1 MKTIKLKLEQ
11 IATRKVKLSDAIKEK
26 QKDGKIKTIEPAVY
40 TSVKET
46 VSINTAFIE
55 FKDNKQAVN
64 IALEFMTEFY
74 NIVQVAKVCEQN
86 FVTFGG
92 TKFMLNK
99 GFDLYLNVNG
109 QDYSLADVMINKL
122 GAKLEIQFRLN
133 RLDVLGKGILS
144 ILLAS
149 EGKNL
154 LTSVSDTKK
163 IESSNKN
170 LLLNA

>member
-1 MKTIKLKLEQ
+1 MRTIQLKLEQ
-11 IATRKVKLSDAIKEK
+11 TF
-26 QKDGKIKTIEPAVY
+26 
-40 TSVKET
+40 SVKGEKVT
-46 VSINTAFIE
+46 RSINTAFIE

-64 IALEFMTEFY
+64 IALEFMTEFHY
-74 NIVQVAKVCEQN
+74 IVELAKVHEQK
-86 FVTFGG
+86 FVLFGG

-99 GFDLYLNVNG
+99 SFDLYLNVNG
-109 QDYSLADVMINKL
+109 QDYSLADVMNNKL

-170 LLLNA
+170 LLLNS

>member
-11 IATRKVKLSDAIKEK
+11 NFTVKGEKVTRS
-26 QKDGKIKTIEPAVY
+26 IE
-40 TSVKET
+40 
-46 VSINTAFIE
+46 TAFIE
-55 FKDNKQAVN
+55 FKDNKQVVN
-64 IALEFMTEFY
+64 IALDFMTEFH
-74 NIVQVAKVCEQN
+74 NIVELAKVHEQK
-86 FVTFGG
+86 FVLFGG

-109 QDYSLADVMINKL
+109 QDYSLTDIMPNKL

-133 RLDVLGKGILS
+133 KLDALGKGILS

-149 EGKNL
+149 EGKY
-154 LTSVSDTKK
+154 LTSKSDINK

>member
-1 MKTIKLKLEQ
+1 MRTIKLKLEQ
-11 IATRKVKLSDAIKEK
+11 IATRKVKIADAIKEK
-26 QKDGKIKTIEPAVY
+26 QSDGKMKTIEQAVY

-74 NIVQVAKVCEQN
+74 SIVQVAKVCEQN

-109 QDYSLADVMINKL
+109 QDYSLADVMTNKL

-133 RLDVLGKGILS
+133 RLDMLGKGILS

-149 EGKNL
+149 EGKCISSN
-154 LTSVSDTKK
+154 SDTKK